1 MRGSKHTFWGLTLMA
16 LYLAIPAMV
25 VLPSLVTARDTE
37 AERDLNLYE
46 TGPLQPLEL
55 AEAPMRDEG
64 EIILAEA
71 PGEFEQPAVDS
82 GNAELN
88 GFADAPWM
96 SNYSAVKKRFQDL
109 ATAANTPERIEI
121 VMAVEDRY
129 ILVKRN
135 DILYRYNFYKSP
147 KNVAKL
153 NNHQLTEVEYDTME
167 GRLFHVRVILPFIQ
181 SKWIG
186 EKLEK
191 TYGQKTRSTVDEETM
206 RGADIWE
213 KPGGFIFQ
221 WYEPYNDIAY
231 SRTIDYM
238 SVDMVKTIMAENEK
252 YFDAEER
259 ELLRKLIVN

>member
-1 MRGSKHTFWGLTLMA
+1 MRGSKQPLAGLALMA
-16 LYLAIPAMV
+16 LYLAIPALA

-37 AERDLNLYE
+37 TNRDLNLYE
-46 TGPLQPLEL
+46 TGPTEL
-55 AEAPMRDEG
+55 AEASSEPMRDEG

-71 PGEFEQPAVDS
+71 PGGFEQPAVDA

-88 GFADAPWM
+88 GFADTPWM

-147 KNVAKL
+147 LNVAQL
-153 NNHQLTEVEYDTME
+153 NNHQLTREEYDTME
-167 GRLFHVRVILPFIQ
+167 GRLFHVKVILPFIQ

-213 KPGGFIFQ
+213 KPGGYIFQ
-221 WYEPYNDIAY
+221 WYEPYNDVAY

-238 SVDMVKTIMAENEK
+238 SSDMVKTIMAENEK
-252 YFDAEER
+252 YFDAKER